1 MKIQKLA
8 FLGLFILLCGVNAY
22 SQSYAFK
29 VMVNKG
35 KTEIKSG
42 AAWVPMKVGLSLGDN
57 DEVRLAEN
65 SYLGL
70 VNSSGKPLELKQAGR
85 HTVKSLLAKI
95 GPGTT
100 VLNKYTD
107 FILSSATEPKTGLTA
122 TGAVHRDLVG
132 DKPTMQL
139 PKEDKGI
146 VFGSEVILSWNSEM
160 FEGPYQVTFQSF
172 FEDELYSV
180 ETKNTYVVIN
190 LDDKNFKNEDN
201 ILVTV
206 SSTKDKQQVSD
217 KYTIRRLSKNDN
229 ERILDEIK
237 KNNIDVKVPTALG
250 KLFLAR
256 FYEEHDLLINAATVL
271 QQAIILEPDVPAYQE
286 AYLDFLYRKELKKGT
301 EEKK

>member
-8 FLGLFILLCGVNAY
+8 LLALVVLLSQANLRA
-22 SQSYAFK
+22 QSYAFK

-35 KTEIKSG
+35 KTEMKSG
-42 AAWVPMKVGLSLGDN
+42 ATWIPMKVGLSLSDN

-70 VNSSGKPLELKQAGR
+70 VNSAGKPLELKQAGR

-122 TGAVHRDLVG
+122 TGAVHRGNDVPLH
-132 DKPTMQL
+132 L
-139 PKEDKGI
+139 PKDDKGI
-146 VFGSEVILSWNSEM
+146 VFGNEVIVNWDSNILT
-160 FEGPYQVTFQSF
+160 PPCKVVFQSF

-180 ETKNTYVVIN
+180 ETKNNYVSIN
-190 LDDKNFKNEDN
+190 LNDKNFSNEDN

-206 SSTKDKQQVSD
+206 TSLSDNKASD

-229 ERILDEIK
+229 ERIKSAIK
-237 KNNIDVKVPTALG
+237 QDNIDINVQSALG

-256 FYEEHDLLINAATVL
+256 FYEEHALLINAATVL

-286 AYLDFLYRKELKKGT
+286 AYLDFLYRTGLKEGT
-301 EEKK
+301 AEQK